1 MHRFSLNDSI
11 AQNPCAL
18 LSVHSVY
25 SVCNKCSNIPKT
37 LENTIVN
44 QLSINCLGYP
54 LLPPSCWKWLNPKT
68 TFCILIDVNSSI
80 NLRNIALNRLKNS
93 PKLAFF
99 SHFPIVFHLL
109 LLNLH
114 FEKTAFLDA

>member
-1 MHRFSLNDSI
+1 MHRITLNDSI

-93 PKLAFF
+93 PKFVFF
-99 SHFPIVFHLL
+99 SIFLL
-109 LLNLH
+109 FFAYCFLNLH
-114 FEKTAFLDA
+114 FDKTVFLYA